1 MRYYFVKNVD
11 RSFDDTRK
19 YVEELLKQY
28 GFGVVS
34 EIDLHEKF
42 KAKLGI
48 DFRKYKILGA
58 CSPKHAYKAIG
69 SEEHIGLMLPCNLVL
84 QEVNQGETKVSVIDP
99 IASMQAVQNPEL
111 ESTASEIQGLLK
123 EFIEKL

>member
-1 MRYYFVKNVD
+1 MKNLN

-19 YVEELLKQY
+19 YVEEQLKQY

-42 KAKLGI
+42 KTRLGV

-58 CSPKHAYKAIG
+58 CSPKHAHKAIS
-69 SEEHIGLMLPCNLVL
+69 SEEQIGLMLPCNLVL
-84 QEVNQGETKVSVIDP
+84 QEINQGETKVSVIDP
-99 IASMQAVQNPEL
+99 IASMQAVQNPAL
-111 ESTASEIQGLLK
+111 ESTASEIQRLLK